1 MFVCLFL
8 CFKEQKRKEKKKK
21 DLPCF
26 IRAHALGKLSQ
37 RWFSEIRAS
46 ELWNPVHK
54 VSIWKV
60 TKITLLDSGEHF
72 LQLNIFVSYHVMLVG
87 KIILMNT
94 PVFISPVN
102 CWQFTPVL
110 CSESLFYHITN
121 ISSTQQFHLKQKNE
135 KTTINS

>member
-8 CFKEQKRKEKKKK
+8 CFKEQKRKEKKKA
-21 DLPCF
+21 LPCF